1 MNLGE
6 TTGVCTISY
15 DIISIATDAGATG
28 GITIAEDYQG
38 TSTFINTLGAG
49 TITFDKNSV
58 GDDDVVVTLTPSSGA
73 GKQTVVLEITVG
85 CPAAQQITLTTF
97 CVSDAADAGKFIHNQ
112 YQWTDGSF
120 ISALQSEQVQF
131 SPGKPAISAP
141 IVSSTTVVTALQG
154 GGIIP
159 NNGDVLSVISNAI
172 PPSDD
177 YKFQPSN
184 RMLFCRSTT
193 LYPPTFLGYNSL
205 LTDPG
210 LQVLPQTGAIPTITG
225 TYTIPAGG
233 TEEYMYIVFDY
244 FS

>member
-1 MNLGE
+1 M
-6 TTGVCTISY
+6 
-15 DIISIATDAGATG
+15 
-28 GITIAEDYQG
+28 
-38 TSTFINTLGAG
+38 
-49 TITFDKNSV
+49 
-58 GDDDVVVTLTPSSGA
+58 
-73 GKQTVVLEITVG
+73 
-85 CPAAQQITLTTF
+85 
-97 CVSDAADAGKFIHNQ
+97 
-112 YQWTDGSF
+112 
-120 ISALQSEQVQF
+120 
-131 SPGKPAISAP
+131 
-141 IVSSTTVVTALQG
+141 VTALQG